1 MYFLDFWFSYM
12 SMNSHIPSVDIFLW
26 IKEFMWA
33 EKKCEFENFSEENTF
48 LIWSSTNS
56 AHCITSKIVL
66 LSYHIF
72 WIQIPLCLVFNI
84 HEFLYFSDETVTC
97 YEKIED
103 YVTLRQNAKFWLEGV
118 GITIS
123 GIFGLA
129 GNFLAVLVLQTY
141 TTNMSFNRLLISLA
155 IVDSLLISDMMVQKA
170 IIGKLFLSAK
180 IQKS

>member
-1 MYFLDFWFSYM
+1 M
-12 SMNSHIPSVDIFLW
+12 
-26 IKEFMWA
+26 
-33 EKKCEFENFSEENTF
+33 
-48 LIWSSTNS
+48 
-56 AHCITSKIVL
+56 
-66 LSYHIF
+66 
-72 WIQIPLCLVFNI
+72 
-84 HEFLYFSDETVTC
+84 TC